1 VSRPAVASPPRWSW
15 IGLLAILL
23 LDIWLRGHT
32 LGPTVRDLVG
42 FAPWPVV
49 AGEAEPLDCDESAY
63 AYIGRRIVRGDVL
76 YRDLTENK
84 PPGGY
89 WLYALTVS
97 LGGANELA
105 IRLMPIPLVLAT
117 IALVWWIGLR
127 LTGPGAACLAAALYA
142 FLSTDPYLFGNGAN
156 FEHAIN
162 LSSVASLALMI
173 RAADRPRLGLL
184 AAAGMALGIACLIK
198 QVVIANL
205 FLFGFALWTHRG
217 TKGGGPRQARSRWPD
232 LAALGA
238 GFALVWALSAAVL
251 FAQGAAADAYDDIV
265 RYGGALAS
273 DTPADPHAPPLPVRW
288 FTGNADPRGN
298 LPWPFGD
305 TDYLVWWG
313 TGSWPLWLAAVPSL
327 AWLAFGPPDPARRLV
342 AGWTLSA
349 WVQVALPRL
358 FWQHYYLLPTPGV
371 SLVVG
376 VALVDFARRAREA
389 IKASHYGRAL
399 LWGGLAGVWV
409 AAVGGMVAIQV
420 RDYLL
425 VPSEELT
432 KRYKGGNQWVSLRKL
447 GRDLARRTDGWE
459 DPRLFIWG
467 WQSPLF
473 IYSGLDGVSRHF
485 FADPLMK
492 SYANRYHPLIEPRLA
507 EIMNDLRKHPPD
519 LIFAGDPP
527 FPALR
532 DFLSE
537 RYLASSRAGP
547 DGRGLWVKRSR
558 YRAFEEAGRRP
569 LAPEGR

>member
-23 LDIWLRGHT
+23 FDVWLRGHT

-49 AGEAEPLDCDESAY
+49 SGEAEPLDCDESAY
-63 AYIGRRIVRGDVL
+63 AYIGRRIVGGDVL

-89 WLYALTVS
+89 WLYALTVAV
-97 LGGANELA
+97 GGANEIT

-117 IALVWWIGLR
+117 IAIVWWIGLR
-127 LTGPGAACLAAALYA
+127 LSGPGAACLAAALYT
-142 FLSTDPYLFGNGAN
+142 FISTDPYLFGNGAN

-173 RAADRPRLGLL
+173 RAADRPRRGLL
-184 AAAGMALGIACLIK
+184 VAAGMALGIACLIK

-205 FLFGFALWTHRG
+205 FLFGFALWTHRE

-327 AWLAFGPPDPARRLV
+327 LWLAFGPPDPARRLV

-376 VALVDFARRAREA
+376 VALVDFARRAGESAR
-389 IKASHYGRAL
+389 ASRYGRAL
-399 LWGGLAGVWV
+399 LWGGLTGAWV

-432 KRYKGGNQWVSLRKL
+432 RRYKGGNQWVSLRKL

-492 SYANRYHPLIEPRLA
+492 SYASRYHPLIEPRLA
-507 EIMNDLRKHPPD
+507 EIMKDLREHPPD
-519 LIFAGDPP
+519 IIFAGDPP

-569 LAPEGR
+569 LALEGR